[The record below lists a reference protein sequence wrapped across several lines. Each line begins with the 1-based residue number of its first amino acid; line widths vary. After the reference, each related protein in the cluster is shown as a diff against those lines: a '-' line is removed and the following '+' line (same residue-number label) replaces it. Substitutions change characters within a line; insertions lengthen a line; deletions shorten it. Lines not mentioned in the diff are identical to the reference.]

1 MIAPAEGRAAH
12 ETAESGDLLAAARR
26 AREARR
32 LREQVFGGELL
43 AEPCWDLLLDLFI
56 AAQEGK
62 RLSITAACLALP
74 VPRGTAQRC
83 IAHLAD
89 VGLIS
94 RETEPGDHG
103 VLYLAP
109 TERAVAKLTLL
120 LSSSVPD
127 PQMTA
132 A

>member
-1 MIAPAEGRAAH
+1 MIAPAEQQAAQ
-12 ETAESGDLLAAARR
+12 ETADGGDLLAAARA

-32 LREQVFGGELL
+32 RLEQVFGGELL
-43 AEPCWDLLLDLFI
+43 TEPCWDLLLDLFI
-56 AAQEGK
+56 AAREGK

-94 RETEPGDHG
+94 RETGPGDHG

-109 TERAVAKLTLL
+109 TERALAKLTSL
-120 LSSSVPD
+120 LSRPGQDAEMS
-127 PQMTA
+127 A

>member
-1 MIAPAEGRAAH
+1 MIAPAERPASEEAS
-12 ETAESGDLLAAARR
+12 ETLDLLGAARA

-32 LREQVFGGELL
+32 RREQIFGDELL

-56 AAQEGK
+56 AAQDGK

-94 RETEPGDHG
+94 RETGPGDHG

-109 TERAVAKLTLL
+109 TDRAVTKLKLL
-120 LSSSVPD
+120 LSRPNQDVEMS
-127 PQMTA
+127 A